1 MDAEIET
8 LRKVDALTRS
18 PNKGEA
24 QAARSRLASLLQ
36 KRSKTEADLQSIL
49 NPPKPV
55 DPPPS
60 PLGNIFGSGF
70 DDYMEKQEPGYK
82 ARMAAEQAAKKK
94 EAAAYRKAVIGKYGS
109 EDAAKAPNAM
119 ERAVDEAVAPF
130 ARKVM
135 HKFSNGTFPC
145 NSLDGWTGDF
155 DKKELPK
162 RLEAAIRA
170 ALPLPTTIAEA
181 KAEADAWR
189 ERDDELAAIWEEPG
203 YRGEHLSLGCDARKR
218 LVNDMVDHGLRAGSA
233 ADMLARLHALLD
245 MEMTLGRKDF
255 APLLADLEHLAAMKK
270 ASVQPAPVVKRQK
283 QTARKANPAQTDFEF

>member
-189 ERDDELAAIWEEPG
+189 ERDDELA
-203 YRGEHLSLGCDARKR
+203 
-218 LVNDMVDHGLRAGSA
+218 GLIQRI
-233 ADMLARLHALLD
+233 
-245 MEMTLGRKDF
+245 
-255 APLLADLEHLAAMKK
+255 
-270 ASVQPAPVVKRQK
+270 
-283 QTARKANPAQTDFEF
+283 